1 MQLSE
6 QERAQLQSWVRSRTS
21 PFRLVQRSR
30 IVLLHAAGL
39 SAHAIASRVGVAP
52 GTARLW
58 IQRFLKVGV
67 SALSV
72 EAPRGGRPAGSD
84 PNMTLAVLR
93 ATRQLAGT
101 GAGVRQVSTVA
112 GVSASSVWRV
122 WKRLAIDTE
131 ASVASLDALVIR
143 FRRGTSSG
151 AGQT

>member
-30 IVLLHAAGL
+30 IVLLHASGL

-58 IQRFLKVGV
+58 IRRFSMVGV

-84 PNMTLAVLR
+84 PKMTLAVLG

-101 GAGVRQVSTVA
+101 GASVRQVSKVA

-122 WKRLAIDTE
+122 WKRLVVDTC
-131 ASVASLDALVIR
+131 APVSSLDALVIR
-143 FRRGTSSG
+143 FRRQASRG